1 MGSVHT
7 EPDLLLRPQRSEV
20 RSEPHPSP
28 PEGTIHGCPWL
39 PYWAL
44 RAFAQASPSAR
55 HALLPTDVHLPSFFF
70 EIYSLERE
78 SVRASGRRGRGSG
91 RVSGSPALS
100 SRRIALSSRRIPGSH
115 RDPEIRTETKSP
127 KPNRLS
133 PTGAP
138 RYTLNTFRRAV
149 REGRDQETPP
159 GHGEG
164 RPRAPAGPVPHTAG
178 GSAGAAETTRQL
190 STQKPERNRVPD
202 LEKDTN
208 FLKEHQLIP
217 QHERPGDGPQHGA
230 GEEPSAGPLLSAHP
244 AREGTRGTQV
254 PTHQLHLG
262 K

>member
-164 RPRAPAGPVPHTAG
+164 PSTGSRRAC
-178 GSAGAAETTRQL
+178 
-190 STQKPERNRVPD
+190 
-202 LEKDTN
+202 
-208 FLKEHQLIP
+208 
-217 QHERPGDGPQHGA
+217 
-230 GEEPSAGPLLSAHP
+230 SAHGGRLSGGRGNDP
-244 AREGTRGTQV
+244 TALHAEAREKSGPG
-254 PTHQLHLG
+254 LG
-262 K
+262 KRYEFFKRTSTHSPA